1 MENSMAS
8 EELKAVVE
16 MMRNQ
21 QGVAAEGLSMQ
32 ERREGME
39 AMLAAIPMPED
50 IETTAVDIGGVPGR
64 WVVAPGAR
72 DDAFVVY
79 YHGGGYV
86 MGSLDTHQE
95 LMGRIS
101 RVCQAKVLGVDYR
114 LAPEHVYP
122 AAVEDGVSSYEWLLA
137 QGADPS
143 RIMLAGDSA
152 GGGLTMATLLSI
164 RDKGGI
170 LPIGAMMFSPWTD
183 LTASG
188 ESATSRAEAD
198 PMIVLPALLEIA
210 GIYCAA
216 TDASDPLISPVF
228 ADLRGLPPLLIQVGD
243 AEVLLDDAARLA
255 DSAKSAGVMALYQ
268 VWDEAFHVFQ
278 IMPDLPEAADALQK
292 VGKFYLDSVKLER
305 KAS

>member
-1 MENSMAS
+1 
-8 EELKAVVE
+8 
-16 MMRNQ
+16 
-21 QGVAAEGLSMQ
+21 
-32 ERREGME
+32 
-39 AMLAAIPMPED
+39 
-50 IETTAVDIGGVPGR
+50 
-64 WVVAPGAR
+64 
-72 DDAFVVY
+72 
-79 YHGGGYV
+79 
-86 MGSLDTHQE
+86 
-95 LMGRIS
+95 
-101 RVCQAKVLGVDYR
+101 
-114 LAPEHVYP
+114 
-122 AAVEDGVSSYEWLLA
+122 
-137 QGADPS
+137 
-143 RIMLAGDSA
+143 
-152 GGGLTMATLLSI
+152 MATLLSI

-210 GIYCAA
+210 GMYCAA

-255 DSAKSAGVMALYQ
+255 DNAKSAGVMALYQ

-278 IMPDLPEAADALQK
+278 TMPNLPEAADALQK

>member
-1 MENSMAS
+1 MAS
-8 EELKAVVE
+8 EELRAVAE
-16 MMRNQ
+16 MMRGQ
-21 QGVAAEGLSMQ
+21 EGIAAEGLSMQ

-39 AMLAAIPMPED
+39 AMQAALPMPDD
-50 IETTAVDIGGVPGR
+50 IETTAVDIGGIPGR

-72 DDAFVVY
+72 DDAFVIY

-137 QGADPS
+137 QGADAS
-143 RIMLAGDSA
+143 RVMLAGDSA

-170 LPIGAMMFSPWTD
+170 LPVGAMMFSPWTD

-188 ESATSRAEAD
+188 ESATSRADAD
-198 PMIVLPALLEIA
+198 PMVTLPALLEMA
-210 GIYCAA
+210 EIYYASA
-216 TDASDPLISPVF
+216 DASDPLVSPVF

-243 AEVLLDDAARLA
+243 AELLLDDASRLA
-255 DSAKSAGVMALYQ
+255 DNAKSAGVMALYQ

-278 IMPDLPEAADALQK
+278 AIPNLPEAADALQK
-292 VGKFYLDSVKLER
+292 VGKFYLDSVKLEQ
-305 KAS
+305 KVS

>member
-1 MENSMAS
+1 MAS
-8 EELKAVVE
+8 EELRATVE
-16 MMRNQ
+16 MMRSQ
-21 QGVAAEGLSMQ
+21 PGVASEGLSLK
-32 ERREGME
+32 ERREAME
-39 AMLAAIPMPED
+39 AMTAMIPTPDDLE
-50 IETTAVDIGGVPGR
+50 ISAVDIDGIPGR
-64 WVVAPGAR
+64 WVTAPGAK

-122 AAVEDGVSSYEWLLA
+122 AAVDDGIKSYEWLLG

-143 RIMLAGDSA
+143 RVMLAGDSA

-164 RDKGGI
+164 RDKGGK
-170 LPIGAMMFSPWTD
+170 LPAGAIMFSPWTD

-188 ESATSRAEAD
+188 DSAKSRAQAD
-198 PMIVLPALLEIA
+198 PMITMPALLEM
-210 GIYCAA
+210 AA
-216 TDASDPLISPVF
+216 TYHAQVDSAEVLVSPVF
-228 ADLRGLPPLLIQVGD
+228 ADLSGLPPLLIQVGD
-243 AEVLLDDAARLA
+243 AEMLLDDASRLA
-255 DSAKSAGVMALYQ
+255 DSAKSSGVSVLYE

-278 IMPDLPEAADALQK
+278 ALPHLPEAVDALQK
-292 VGKFYLDSVKLER
+292 VGKFYNDVVK
-305 KAS
+305 S